1 MINTLLAKGFDV
13 NITIEFFIIV
23 LLFAYILYL
32 QLQLSKKN
40 FIIKTY
46 LDKFGK
52 QKSKLAKTDIIRFLE
67 NLKNPGYSGIVTKD
81 KLLDNR
87 FSNFLFEND
96 TEIKLFLHYTAKE
109 NVAKTIIKEG
119 FRFVNSF
126 YKTAEYIYNDELYL
140 IHRHHEHKQYGE
152 YVIVICISKEKY
164 NSYSEELARLRAKNI
179 AVEQILT
186 EEPPVID
193 ENSDEVYML
202 PKQFIKGYFNYIE
215 GTIVENPEFDLNY
228 HSEAFTK
235 NLEKIASTSK

>member
-1 MINTLLAKGFDV
+1 MTNTLLSQGFNF
-13 NITIEFFIIV
+13 NISIEFLIIV
-23 LLFAYILYL
+23 LLFAYIIYL

-40 FIIKTY
+40 FLIRSY
-46 LDKFGK
+46 LDQFGK

-67 NLKNPGYSGIVTKD
+67 NLKNPGYSGVVTKD
-81 KLLDNR
+81 KLLDNK

-119 FRFVNSF
+119 FKFVNSF

-140 IHRHHEHKQYGE
+140 IHRHHEHKQYGD
-152 YVIVICISKEKY
+152 YVIVICISKDKY

-186 EEPPVID
+186 ESPPIID
-193 ENSDEVYML
+193 ENSDEVYIL
-202 PKQFIKGYFNYIE
+202 PNQFIKGYFNYIE
-215 GTIVENPEFDLNY
+215 GTIVENPDFDINY
-228 HSEAFTK
+228 HSETFNK
-235 NLEKIASTSK
+235 NLKKVEAQMK

>member
-1 MINTLLAKGFDV
+1 MINTLLSKGF
-13 NITIEFFIIV
+13 NINFSIEFFIIV
-23 LLFAYILYL
+23 LLFVYIIYI

-40 FIIKTY
+40 FIIRSY
-46 LDKFGK
+46 IDQFGK

-96 TEIKLFLHYTAKE
+96 KEIKLFLHYTAKE
-109 NVAKTIIKEG
+109 NVAKKIIKEG
-119 FRFVNSF
+119 FKFVNSF

-140 IHRHHEHKQYGE
+140 IHRHHEHKQYGD
-152 YVIVICISKEKY
+152 YVIVICIAKDKY
-164 NSYSEELARLRAKNI
+164 NSYSEELARLRAKNT

-186 EEPPVID
+186 EQAPVID
-193 ENSDEVYML
+193 ENSDEVYIL

-215 GTIVENPEFDLNY
+215 GTIVENPDFDLNY
-228 HSEAFTK
+228 HSPKFEE
-235 NLEKIASTSK
+235 NLKKIK

>member
-1 MINTLLAKGFDV
+1 MINTLFTQAFIV
-13 NITIEFFIIV
+13 NISIEFFIIV
-23 LLFAYILYL
+23 LLFIYIIYL

-40 FIIKTY
+40 FLIKSY
-46 LDKFGK
+46 LDQFGE

-67 NLKNPGYSGIVTKD
+67 NLKNPGFSGVVTKD

-96 TEIKLFLHYTAKE
+96 KEIKLFLHYTAKE
-109 NVAKTIIKEG
+109 NVAKKIIKEG
-119 FRFVNSF
+119 FKFVNSF

-140 IHRHHEHKQYGE
+140 IHRHHEHKQYGD
-152 YVIVICISKEKY
+152 YVIVICIAKDKY

-186 EEPPVID
+186 EQAPVID
-193 ENSDEVYML
+193 ENSDEVYIL

-215 GTIVENPEFDLNY
+215 GTIVENPDFDLNY
-228 HSEAFTK
+228 HSPKFEE
-235 NLEKIASTSK
+235 NLKKIK

>member
-1 MINTLLAKGFDV
+1 MINTLLSKGF
-13 NITIEFFIIV
+13 NINISIEFFIIV
-23 LLFAYILYL
+23 LLFAYIIYI

-40 FIIKTY
+40 FIIRSY
-46 LDKFGK
+46 IDQFGK

-96 TEIKLFLHYTAKE
+96 KEIKLFLHYTAKE
-109 NVAKTIIKEG
+109 NVAKRIIKEG
-119 FRFVNSF
+119 FKFVNSF

-140 IHRHHEHKQYGE
+140 IHRHHEHKQYGDF
-152 YVIVICISKEKY
+152 VIVICIAKDKY
-164 NSYSEELARLRAKNI
+164 NSYSEELARLKAKNI

-186 EEPPVID
+186 EQPPVID
-193 ENSDEVYML
+193 ENSDEVYIL

-215 GTIVENPEFDLNY
+215 GTIVENPDFDLNY
-228 HSEAFTK
+228 HSPKFEENLK
-235 NLEKIASTSK
+235 NLQPK

>member
-1 MINTLLAKGFDV
+1 MINTLLAKGFNI

-23 LLFAYILYL
+23 LLFAYIIYL

-40 FIIKTY
+40 FLIRSY
-46 LDKFGK
+46 LDQFGK

-67 NLKNPGYSGIVTKD
+67 NLKNPGFSGVVTKD

-96 TEIKLFLHYTAKE
+96 KEIKLFLHYTAKE
-109 NVAKTIIKEG
+109 KVAKTIIKEG
-119 FRFVNSF
+119 FKFVNSF

-140 IHRHHEHKQYGE
+140 IHRHHEHKQYGDF
-152 YVIVICISKEKY
+152 VIVICISKDKY
-164 NSYSEELARLRAKNI
+164 NNYSEELARLRAKNI

-186 EEPPVID
+186 EAPPVID
-193 ENSDEVYML
+193 ENSDEVYIL

-215 GTIVENPEFDLNY
+215 GTIVENPDFDINY
-228 HSEAFTK
+228 HSVAFNK
-235 NLEKIASTSK
+235 NLEKIRSKNK